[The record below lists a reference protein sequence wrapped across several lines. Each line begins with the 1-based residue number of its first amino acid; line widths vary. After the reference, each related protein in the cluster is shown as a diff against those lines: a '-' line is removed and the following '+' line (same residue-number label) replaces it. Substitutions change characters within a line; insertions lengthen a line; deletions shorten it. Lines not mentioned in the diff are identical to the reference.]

1 MGLFRGILDA
11 VSAWTISDKFG
22 SGAGFL
28 YADFAAEKASERE
41 LDEMKSGVSEIITD
55 CINENRKLFN
65 HDLIQDLHR
74 HLDNIASC
82 NRYNAKARLSD
93 LQYFFDHKCAYFCRV
108 IEILNNALESL
119 ESVLEDDLDEGVKS
133 KVILKTKEVINC
145 SDENLM
151 PEKLKELF
159 SFYAEN
165 GVNIENVAELFD
177 NFETW
182 RKEYLT

>member
-1 MGLFRGILDA
+1 MEDFNGIVSRYFRCG
-11 VSAWTISDKFG
+11 FG
-22 SGAGFL
+22 
-28 YADFAAEKASERE
+28 
-41 LDEMKSGVSEIITD
+41 
-55 CINENRKLFN
+55 
-65 HDLIQDLHR
+65 
-74 HLDNIASC
+74 
-82 NRYNAKARLSD
+82 
-93 LQYFFDHKCAYFCRV
+93 
-108 IEILNNALESL
+108 
-119 ESVLEDDLDEGVKS
+119 

>member
-1 MGLFRGILDA
+1 MHI
-11 VSAWTISDKFG
+11 
-22 SGAGFL
+22 
-28 YADFAAEKASERE
+28 
-41 LDEMKSGVSEIITD
+41 
-55 CINENRKLFN
+55 
-65 HDLIQDLHR
+65 
-74 HLDNIASC
+74 
-82 NRYNAKARLSD
+82 
-93 LQYFFDHKCAYFCRV
+93 FCRV

-119 ESVLEDDLDEGVKS
+119 ESVPEDDLDEGVKS